1 MYRIYLLF
9 IALLFASCTTL
20 ETVIESGKNIGNAV
34 IDDAIEV
41 GKTAIS
47 IPVSAVGTVVDKVEE
62 EVSEEEKEEE

>member
-1 MYRIYLLF
+1 MYKIYLLF
-9 IALLFASCTTL
+9 IALLFASCTAL

-62 EVSEEEKEEE
+62 EVSEEKEE

>member
-1 MYRIYLLF
+1 MYKIYLLF

-62 EVSEEEKEEE
+62 EVSEEKEE

>member
-1 MYRIYLLF
+1 MYKIYLLF

-47 IPVSAVGTVVDKVEE
+47 NPVSAVGTVVDKVEE
-62 EVSEEEKEEE
+62 EVSEEKEE

>member
-20 ETVIESGKNIGNAV
+20 ETVIESGKNIGTAV

-62 EVSEEEKEEE
+62 EVSEEKEEE